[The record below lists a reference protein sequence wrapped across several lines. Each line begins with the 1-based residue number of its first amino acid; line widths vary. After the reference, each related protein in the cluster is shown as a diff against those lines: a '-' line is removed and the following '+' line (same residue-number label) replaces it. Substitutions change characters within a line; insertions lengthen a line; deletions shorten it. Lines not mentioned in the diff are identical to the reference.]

1 MIDTKNEMKK
11 SVDGLDG
18 RVSGLEG
25 ELRAAV
31 AAELAE
37 VRDNSL
43 ADLKSSQQDAQRGAH
58 NAAKRA
64 GEAAAAVTELRR
76 DVDRLHSGL
85 EELRHDLG
93 EVLALL
99 RATAPTAATVTAAA
113 SDHAPSGELGRELA
127 ALPGQR
133 PTPEEESA
141 PDPAET
147 SAPADELAT
156 ASAAES
162 ARDDGQPADAATE
175 QPAREVH
182 APTGAVAQGEQEN
195 QAALEAGAQPRDGTA
210 VKTRTPDPFSPAG
223 RVWAIMGAGK
233 VSSATL
239 VCHRDTWDFVAAQVG
254 NHPHFRTPTLE
265 ERERGMVA
273 AVVSGRSLVAMLLS
287 LYQVAENGRRKE
299 GGVDELVAYA
309 DWAMASQVYR
319 TTADVLNRA
328 LHEEGDPVVVT
339 IDSRLPARP

>member
-1 MIDTKNEMKK
+1 MIDTKNEMKR
-11 SVDGLDG
+11 SVDGLDS

-31 AAELAE
+31 AAEIAE

-43 ADLKSSQQDAQRGAH
+43 ADLKSSQQDAQRGSH

-64 GEAAAAVTELRR
+64 GEAAAAVTDLRR

-113 SDHAPSGELGRELA
+113 SDHASAGEPGHERA
-127 ALPGQR
+127 VLPGQR

-141 PDPAET
+141 PDPADIP
-147 SAPADELAT
+147 APADALAT

-162 ARDDGQPADAATE
+162 ARDDAPTADAATE
-175 QPAREVH
+175 QPAREVQ
-182 APTGAVAQGEQEN
+182 APTGAVAQEEQEN

-210 VKTRTPDPFSPAG
+210 AKTPAPFSPAG

-254 NHPHFRTPTLE
+254 NHPHFRTPALE

-287 LYQVAENGRRKE
+287 LYQVAETGRRGE

-309 DWAMASQVYR
+309 DWAMASQAYH

-328 LHEEGDPVVVT
+328 LHEEGEPVVVT